1 MRERLRIN
9 QTRKNEIIE
18 QEKNKNCKLLNNLKD
33 EYMFTGLVSKQLEE
47 LDKVLKSRQFHDHN
61 LIENHLDNKFEKF
74 KEIAFN

>member
-1 MRERLRIN
+1 
-9 QTRKNEIIE
+9 
-18 QEKNKNCKLLNNLKD
+18 
-33 EYMFTGLVSKQLEE
+33 MFTGLVSKQLEE